1 MNIFGKAK
9 DWVVARFGERTSW
22 DGATILVLSGS
33 VILFGGLVNWL
44 AWVGLIYGVYTL
56 IKSED

>member
-9 DWVVARFGERTSW
+9 DCVVARCSERTSW